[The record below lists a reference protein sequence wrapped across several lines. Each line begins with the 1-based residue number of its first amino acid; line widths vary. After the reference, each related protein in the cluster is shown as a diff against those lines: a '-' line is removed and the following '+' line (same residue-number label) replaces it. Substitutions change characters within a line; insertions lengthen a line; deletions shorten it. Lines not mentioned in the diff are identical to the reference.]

1 MLLPDTLSYEIFVHS
16 IFLRPHTTDV
26 WRIFA
31 YNGHAEATAAAVF
44 TRLIPL
50 WFAAS
55 RAVEVVIAGA
65 VARETTRRIRM
76 PVQTRRFPSR
86 VSSKK
91 EGDNDAEDTTTGR
104 PRLAAQTSF
113 FSRNVDRER
122 AGRSTR
128 PPVPVPVWLGAGYVV
143 LVGAFCVFSWA
154 RFAQLAAP
162 CAAVETPWPTHCRV
176 QAHPLFDFALPGPA
190 AKLCACNTFAAA
202 PKYAGWANAT
212 SSSYDCAAPRF
223 MKDVHSGLFAGN
235 ALATTAPYVQTMI
248 FYEGCAVNNT
258 HVHEMFVRLPNLR
271 VLALTL
277 SSAIVPPLMLPGA
290 AMTTKSKM
298 LALRLEGMR
307 IEAIPSEIGRL
318 SETLSILAVM
328 GNPMLRELPREL
340 GECTKLGIL
349 VLIENALKV
358 IPSEL
363 GRLSGLATL
372 LLTHNKIASLPDEL
386 GSLVSMQD
394 LWLSGN
400 LLSAVPPSFGRM
412 SSLAKLFLAAN
423 RLSAVPVLDSDPQAW
438 PKLRYMNLEGNNISS
453 WPNDWAVQKDVPV
466 AELPFNTTA
475 RAVGDERDG
484 LYDTY
489 VAQLLQTKVA
499 VGGNQERGSLAS
511 NARGAISL
519 LVLMGG
525 NPVVGNN
532 TDGRGSGGARLL
544 VMSRGNVADELP
556 VMLVSSRPE
565 CAAGCPSTPWKA
577 GGLRDFLGDSQCD
590 AECNVLSC
598 QYDGGDCYYGAT

>member
-1 MLLPDTLSYEIFVHS
+1 
-16 IFLRPHTTDV
+16 
-26 WRIFA
+26 
-31 YNGHAEATAAAVF
+31 
-44 TRLIPL
+44 
-50 WFAAS
+50 
-55 RAVEVVIAGA
+55 
-65 VARETTRRIRM
+65 
-76 PVQTRRFPSR
+76 
-86 VSSKK
+86 
-91 EGDNDAEDTTTGR
+91 
-104 PRLAAQTSF
+104 
-113 FSRNVDRER
+113 
-122 AGRSTR
+122 
-128 PPVPVPVWLGAGYVV
+128 
-143 LVGAFCVFSWA
+143 
-154 RFAQLAAP
+154 
-162 CAAVETPWPTHCRV
+162 
-176 QAHPLFDFALPGPA
+176 
-190 AKLCACNTFAAA
+190 
-202 PKYAGWANAT
+202 
-212 SSSYDCAAPRF
+212 

-248 FYEGCAVNNT
+248 FYGGCAVNNT

-277 SSAIVPPLMLPGA
+277 SSAIVPPLRLPGA

-318 SETLSILAVM
+318 SETLSILGVL
-328 GNPMLRELPREL
+328 GNPMLREVPREL
-340 GECTKLGIL
+340 GECTKLGFL
-349 VLIENALKV
+349 YLSENALTV

-372 LLTHNKIASLPDEL
+372 GVRHNKITSLPDEL
-386 GSLVSMQD
+386 GSLVGMQN
-394 LWLSGN
+394 LWLGSN

-412 SSLAKLFLAAN
+412 LSLAKLGVAAN

-565 CAAGCPSTPWKA
+565 CATGCSSTPWKV
-577 GGLRDFLGDSQCD
+577 GGLRGHLGDSQCD
-590 AECNVLSC
+590 VECNVLSC